1 MEANIP
7 EESASLRPAKRSRPS
22 LFSRI
27 KIVIHFDGGSRGSSG
42 ASGAGAL
49 VEIVTE
55 QEDGSSSQQT
65 VRVRKYLGTES
76 TNNIAEY
83 HGLLCGLHEAKKAVM
98 EFERVSG
105 DDGVSLKCVGD
116 SELVIQQMN
125 GTYQCKSENL
135 IPLYQEAKRLVR
147 EMEEVAPMDVS
158 LVHVYRKDNCV
169 ADGKQS

>member
-1 MEANIP
+1 M
-7 EESASLRPAKRSRPS
+7 RPAKRSRPS
-22 LFSRI
+22 LFFRI

-42 ASGAGAL
+42 ASGAGAH

-55 QEDGSSSQQT
+55 QEDGSLSEQT
-65 VRVRKYLGTES
+65 VNVRKYLGTQS

-98 EFERVSG
+98 EFRRVAD

-116 SELVIQQMN
+116 SDLVIQQMN

-135 IPLYQEAKRLVR
+135 IPLRREAKLIVR
-147 EMEEVAPMDVS
+147 EMEEAAPMEVS
-158 LVHVYRKDNCV
+158 FVHVYRKDNSM